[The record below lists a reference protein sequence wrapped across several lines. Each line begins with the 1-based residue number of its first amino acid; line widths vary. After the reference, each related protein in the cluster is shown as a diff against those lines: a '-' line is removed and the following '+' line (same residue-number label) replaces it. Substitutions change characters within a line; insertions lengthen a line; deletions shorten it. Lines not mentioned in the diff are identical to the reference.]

1 MTKVLKLSD
10 KIKEKL
16 RFEVLEIFDIL
27 KEDYDL
33 EVLIT
38 EEMINV
44 IIDEF
49 YAYYEKKE
57 IVYAFYDSFINHFND
72 LATVAVENDCRVDLE
87 FVLNQLKLF
96 ELCDSMMVVDPR
108 DTSKIVQKIYK
119 KYSKEQLNEE

>member
-1 MTKVLKLSD
+1 MTKIIKLSD
-10 KIKEKL
+10 KFKASLKV
-16 RFEVLEIFDIL
+16 EVIEIFDIL
-27 KEDYDL
+27 REDYDL
-33 EVLIT
+33 DVLVT
-38 EEMINV
+38 EEMISV

-72 LATVAVENDCRVDLE
+72 LATVAIENDSVVDLD
-87 FVLNQLKLF
+87 FVLSQLKLF

-119 KYSKEQLNEE
+119 KYDKE

>member
-1 MTKVLKLSD
+1 MTKILKLSD

-16 RFEVLEIFDIL
+16 RVEVIEIFDIL
-27 KEDYDL
+27 KEDYELD
-33 EVLIT
+33 VLIT
-38 EEMINV
+38 EDMINV

-49 YAYYEKKE
+49 YAYYERKE

-72 LATVAVENDCRVDLE
+72 LATVAVENDSVVDLE

-108 DTSKIVQKIYK
+108 DTDKIIKKIYK
-119 KYSKEQLNEE
+119 KYDEE

>member
-27 KEDYDL
+27 KEDYEL

-49 YAYYEKKE
+49 YLYYEKKE
-57 IVYAFYDSFINHFND
+57 IIYAFYDSFINHFND
-72 LATVAVENDCRVDLE
+72 LATVAVENDAVVDLE

-108 DTSKIVQKIYK
+108 DTDKIVKKIYK
-119 KYSKEQLNEE
+119 KYNEE